1 MRKEYVN
8 TKLEYEGEYF
18 HGIKW
23 NGKGY
28 NINGKIIYELI
39 NGTGPVKVFKNNI
52 LIFEGSYVKG
62 KKNGYAKVY
71 YDTGEYKNNK
81 KNGKGK
87 RYDKKKGLIYD
98 GDYLKGKKWN
108 GVYKPHDKLHTKIYK
123 LGKDLKYLKHQ

>member
-108 GVYKPHDKLHTKIYK
+108 GVYKPHDKMYIEIYIE
-123 LGKDLKYLKHQ
+123 GIGFKHQ